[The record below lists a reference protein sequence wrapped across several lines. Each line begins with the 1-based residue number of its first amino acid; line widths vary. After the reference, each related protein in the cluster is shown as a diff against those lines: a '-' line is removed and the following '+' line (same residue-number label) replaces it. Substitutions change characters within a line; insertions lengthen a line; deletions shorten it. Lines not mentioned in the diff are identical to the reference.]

1 MRRLPI
7 LALPVACAL
16 SLALAMSTSAMEV
29 GAALRVIT
37 PKTLMPLSGGIGTPE
52 PSIGKRGD
60 LFTRAIVFADGDL
73 RVALVGIDCLG
84 FPGVLSDRVRAQ
96 VDGVPG
102 TNILIGATHTHSGPD
117 FYAFPDGKGGN
128 SGDMDYINWV
138 VGEMAAAINEAAAN
152 VQPAALRI
160 NVGEANGKIAYNYY
174 APQLYD
180 PRCGV
185 IQAFEPDSNKVIATL
200 VNYAS
205 HPEVMGTGRKL
216 MSPDFCGPLYDRIEE
231 ATGGMA
237 LFMNGAQGGMVTA
250 DCRGEDGK
258 DVQTWEECIRIGTL
272 LADEA
277 LRIVKDAPIQAEPG
291 LFCASERLV
300 FPVTSPLVQELF
312 KTSGHDYSSVSD
324 GKSISTQLN
333 LINIGTAQLV
343 NIPGEALP
351 NIGYYL
357 KRNMPTS
364 HPFLL
369 GLTNDAFGYILTRED
384 FDSFHRYE
392 YVSRTSLGE
401 QTAPILEEAILG
413 LVARSPH
420 PAQR

>member
-1 MRRLPI
+1 MYR
-7 LALPVACAL
+7 L
-16 SLALAMSTSAMEV
+16 SLQSIAFVLLLIFAISPAPALRV
-29 GAALRVIT
+29 GAALRIIT
-37 PKTLMPLSGGIGTPE
+37 PEGLMPISGGVGTPV
-52 PSIGKRGD
+52 PTIGKRGD
-60 LFTRAIVFADGDL
+60 LSVRVMVFEDGDQ

-84 FPGVLSDRVRAQ
+84 FPGVLADRARAQ
-96 VDGVPG
+96 VTGIPAE
-102 TNILIGATHTHSGPD
+102 NILVGATHTHSAPD
-117 FYAFPDGKGGN
+117 FYAFPDGQGGHT
-128 SGDMDYINWV
+128 GDMAYIGWV
-138 VGEMAAAINEAAAN
+138 IDQMAEAINEAVEN
-152 VQPAALRI
+152 LVPAALRI
-160 NVGEANGKIAYNYY
+160 NVDEAKGKIAYNYY

-185 IQAFEPDSNKVIATL
+185 IQAFDPESGKVIATL

-205 HPEVMGTGRKL
+205 HPEVLGTGRQL
-216 MSPDFCGPLYDRIEE
+216 LSPDFCGPLYDRIETE
-231 ATGGMA
+231 TGGMA

-250 DCRGEDGK
+250 DVRGDDGK

-277 LRIVKDAPIQAEPG
+277 LRIVKDAPVQSEPTI
-291 LFCASERLV
+291 FAASRRLE
-300 FPVTSPLVQELF
+300 FPVTSPLIKQLF
-312 KTSGHDYSSVSD
+312 GHSGHDYSSVSD
-324 GKSISTQLN
+324 GERISTQMN

-357 KRNMPTS
+357 KRNMPTP
-364 HPFLL
+364 HTFLL

-401 QTAPILEEAILG
+401 QTAAILEAAILEM
-413 LVARSPH
+413 VAEAPR
-420 PAQR
+420 PAQP